1 MAVTEHSPLPTEHYQ
16 IMAKIKPFKAVRPAP
31 DKVALVTCRTYD
43 DYSSAELAAWLDF
56 NPYSFLHVIHPAYAN
71 AQKVSLEKRFK
82 AVANKYQD
90 FKHDQILIEEEHPV
104 FYLYEIQSK
113 GQTFTGIIA
122 GTSVKDYQNNVIKKH
137 EDTLQYRVELFKDYL
152 HQTNFNTEPVLITY
166 PDSVEINTFIALRK
180 KSKPVY
186 EYSTTNK
193 EKHTLWKI
201 DTQSEIDW
209 LQEHFEKIPNLYI
222 ADGHHRSASAEL
234 LYEQDK
240 HLGNENLN
248 YFMSFLIAESNVKIY
263 EFNRLIRDLNGLSK
277 DTFIKK
283 LSEHF
288 VIVAKDQEIWKP
300 QNKFE
305 FGMYLD
311 GSFYALFYK
320 HNNNVI
326 SSEDEKSI
334 LDNLDAQ
341 ILYDKVLFPLLGI
354 EDLRNDERIDYIP
367 GKQSI
372 SVIKDLIDEGE
383 FEVGFMLYPSDIN
396 EIKALADNNLIMPP
410 KSTYI
415 EPKFRSGL
423 VVYEL

>member
-201 DTQSEIDW
+201 DTQSEVDW
-209 LQEHFEKIPNLYI
+209 LQEHFENIPNLYI

-277 DTFIKK
+277 EIFIKK

-288 VIVAKDQEIWKP
+288 VIIAKDQEIWKP

-320 HNNNVI
+320 KENHQQA
-326 SSEDEKSI
+326 SI

>member
-1 MAVTEHSPLPTEHYQ
+1 
-16 IMAKIKPFKAVRPAP
+16 MAKINPFKAVRPAP

-43 DYSSAELAAWLDF
+43 DYSSAELAAWLSF
-56 NPYSFLHVIHPAYAN
+56 NPYSFLHVIHPAYAH
-71 AQKVSLEKRFK
+71 AQKITLEKRFK
-82 AVANKYQD
+82 GVAHKYQD
-90 FKHDQILIEEEHPV
+90 FKDEDILIAENSTA
-104 FYLYEIQSK
+104 FYIYEIETK
-113 GQTFTGIIA
+113 GQLFTGIIA
-122 GTSVKDYQNNVIKKH
+122 GASIADYQNGYIKKH

-152 HQTNFNTEPVLITY
+152 HQTHFNTEPVLITY
-166 PDSVEINTFIALRK
+166 PDSIEINTFLSLQK
-180 KSKPVY
+180 QQQPVY
-186 EYSTTNK
+186 SFATPNK
-193 EKHTLWKI
+193 EKHTLWKL
-201 DTQSEIDW
+201 DTQTEMEW
-209 LQEHFEKIPNLYI
+209 LVEHFDKIPNLYI

-248 YFMSFLIAESNVKIY
+248 YFMSFLIAESTVKIY
-263 EFNRLIRDLNGLSK
+263 EYNRLVRDLNGLTK
-277 DTFIKK
+277 DDFIKK
-283 LSEHF
+283 LAEHF
-288 VIVAKDQEIWKP
+288 IIKTKDQELWKP

-320 HNNNVI
+320 HEQHDE
-326 SSEDEKSI
+326 SSLLNS
-334 LDNLDAQ
+334 LDAQ
-341 ILYDKVLFPLLGI
+341 ILYATVLHPLLGI

-372 SVIKDLIDEGE
+372 AIIKELVDEGE

-415 EPKFRSGL
+415 EPKFRNGL

>member
-1 MAVTEHSPLPTEHYQ
+1 
-16 IMAKIKPFKAVRPAP
+16 MAKIKPFKAVRPVA

-122 GTSVKDYQNNVIKKH
+122 GTSVKDYQDNVIKKH

-201 DTQSEIDW
+201 DTQSEVDW
-209 LQEHFEKIPNLYI
+209 LQEHFENIPNLYI

-234 LYEQDK
+234 LFEQDK

-320 HNNNVI
+320 KENHQQA
-326 SSEDEKSI
+326 SI

>member
-1 MAVTEHSPLPTEHYQ
+1 
-16 IMAKIKPFKAVRPAP
+16 MAKIKPFKAVRPAP

-90 FKHDQILIEEEHPV
+90 FKHDQILIEEEHSV

-166 PDSVEINTFIALRK
+166 PDSVEINTFISLRK

-186 EYSTTNK
+186 EFSTTNK

-209 LQEHFEKIPNLYI
+209 LQEHFENIPNLYI

-234 LYEQDK
+234 LFEQDK

-288 VIVAKDQEIWKP
+288 VIIAKDQEIWKP

-320 HNNNVI
+320 KENHQQA
-326 SSEDEKSI
+326 SI
-334 LDNLDAQ
+334 LDSLDAQ

>member
-1 MAVTEHSPLPTEHYQ
+1 
-16 IMAKIKPFKAVRPAP
+16 MAKIKPFKAVRPVP

-113 GQTFTGIIA
+113 GHTFTGIIA

-166 PDSVEINTFIALRK
+166 PDSVEINTFIRLRK
-180 KSKPVY
+180 QSKPIY

-201 DTQSEIDW
+201 DTQSEVDW
-209 LQEHFEKIPNLYI
+209 LQEHFENIPNLYI

-263 EFNRLIRDLNGLSK
+263 EFNRLIRDLNGLNK
-277 DTFIKK
+277 EEFIKK
-283 LSEHF
+283 LSENF
-288 VIVAKDQEIWKP
+288 IIKAKDQEIWKP

-320 HNNNVI
+320 QQNTELSNRAE
-326 SSEDEKSI
+326 SRLGKSI
-334 LDNLDAQ
+334 LENLDAQ

-383 FEVGFMLYPSDIN
+383 FKVGFMLYPSDIN

>member
-1 MAVTEHSPLPTEHYQ
+1 
-16 IMAKIKPFKAVRPAP
+16 MAKIKPFKAVRPAS

-122 GTSVKDYQNNVIKKH
+122 GTSIDDYQNNRIKKH

-263 EFNRLIRDLNGLSK
+263 EFNRLIRDLNGLNK
-277 DTFIKK
+277 EEFIKK
-283 LSEHF
+283 LSENF
-288 VIVAKDQEIWKP
+288 IIKAKDQEIWKP

-320 HNNNVI
+320 HENHIATTV
-326 SSEDEKSI
+326 
-334 LDNLDAQ
+334 LDDLDAQ
-341 ILYDKVLFPLLGI
+341 ILYDKVLFPILGI

>member
-1 MAVTEHSPLPTEHYQ
+1 
-16 IMAKIKPFKAVRPAP
+16 MAKIKPFKAVRPAP

-43 DYSSAELAAWLDF
+43 DYSSAELAAWLNF

-71 AQKVSLEKRFK
+71 AQKVSWEKRFK

-209 LQEHFEKIPNLYI
+209 LQEHFENIPNLYI

-288 VIVAKDQEIWKP
+288 VIIAKDQEIWKP

-320 HNNNVI
+320 KENHQQA
-326 SSEDEKSI
+326 SI

>member
-1 MAVTEHSPLPTEHYQ
+1 
-16 IMAKIKPFKAVRPAP
+16 MAKIKPFKAVRPVA

-122 GTSVKDYQNNVIKKH
+122 GTSVKDYQDNVIKKH

-263 EFNRLIRDLNGLSK
+263 EFNRLIRDLNGLNK
-277 DTFIKK
+277 EEFIKK
-283 LSEHF
+283 LSENF
-288 VIVAKDQEIWKP
+288 IIKAKDQEIWKP

-320 HNNNVI
+320 HENHIATTV
-326 SSEDEKSI
+326 
-334 LDNLDAQ
+334 LDDLDAQ
-341 ILYDKVLFPLLGI
+341 ILYDKVLFPILGI

>member
-1 MAVTEHSPLPTEHYQ
+1 
-16 IMAKIKPFKAVRPAP
+16 MAKIKPFKAVRPAA

-90 FKHDQILIEEEHPV
+90 FKQDQILIEEEHPV

-122 GTSVKDYQNNVIKKH
+122 GTSVKDYQDNVIKKH

-166 PDSVEINTFIALRK
+166 PDSLEINTFIALRK

-209 LQEHFEKIPNLYI
+209 LQEHFEGIPNLYI

-263 EFNRLIRDLNGLSK
+263 EFNRLIRDLNGLCK
-277 DTFIKK
+277 DDFIKK
-283 LSEHF
+283 LSENF
-288 VIVAKDQEIWKP
+288 IIKAKDQEIWKP

-320 HNNNVI
+320 HENHNK
-326 SSEDEKSI
+326 SSI
-334 LDNLDAQ
+334 LDSLDAQ
-341 ILYDKVLFPLLGI
+341 ILYNKVLFPILGI

-396 EIKALADNNLIMPP
+396 EIKVLADNNLIMPP

>member
-1 MAVTEHSPLPTEHYQ
+1 
-16 IMAKIKPFKAVRPAP
+16 MAKINPFKAVRPAP

-43 DYSSAELAAWLDF
+43 DYSSAELAAWLSF
-56 NPYSFLHVIHPAYAN
+56 NPYSFLHVIHPAYAH
-71 AQKVSLEKRFK
+71 AQKITLEKRFK
-82 AVANKYQD
+82 GVAHKYQD
-90 FKHDQILIEEEHPV
+90 FKDEDILIAENSTA
-104 FYLYEIQSK
+104 FYIYEIETKDQL
-113 GQTFTGIIA
+113 FTGIIA
-122 GTSVKDYQNNVIKKH
+122 GASIADYQNGYIKKH

-152 HQTNFNTEPVLITY
+152 HQTHFNTEPVLITY
-166 PDSVEINTFIALRK
+166 PDSIEINTFLSLQK
-180 KSKPVY
+180 QQQPVY
-186 EYSTTNK
+186 SFATPNK
-193 EKHTLWKI
+193 EKHTLWKL
-201 DTQSEIDW
+201 DTQTEMDW
-209 LQEHFEKIPNLYI
+209 LVEHFDKISNLYI

-248 YFMSFLIAESNVKIY
+248 YFMSFLIAESTIKIY
-263 EFNRLIRDLNGLSK
+263 EYNRLVRDLNGLSK
-277 DTFIKK
+277 DDFIKK
-283 LSEHF
+283 LAEHF
-288 VIVAKDQEIWKP
+288 IIKTKDQELWKP

-320 HNNNVI
+320 HEQHDE
-326 SSEDEKSI
+326 SSLLNS
-334 LDNLDAQ
+334 LDAQ
-341 ILYDKVLFPLLGI
+341 ILYATVLHPLLGI

-372 SVIKDLIDEGE
+372 AIIKELVDEGE

-415 EPKFRSGL
+415 EPKFRNGL

>member
-1 MAVTEHSPLPTEHYQ
+1 MS
-16 IMAKIKPFKAVRPAP
+16 KIKPFKAVRPAP

-90 FKHDQILIEEEHPV
+90 FKDDQILIEEEHPV

-180 KSKPVY
+180 KSKPIY

-209 LQEHFEKIPNLYI
+209 LQEHFENIPNIYI

-234 LYEQDK
+234 LFEQDK

-277 DTFIKK
+277 NEFIKK

-320 HNNNVI
+320 HQN
-326 SSEDEKSI
+326 SELSNRAESRLGESI